1 MTPATTLPRCPA
13 VVTAA
18 GHGTRF
24 RPFTRVVPKEMLPV
38 GGTPA
43 LGHVIA
49 ECTAAGA
56 DRVYVVTRP
65 GDPVVPA
72 YVRLLQDDG
81 CPAVCVP
88 EELSCGYGNAAPLLT
103 LRPVL
108 EACATFMVAFGDDV
122 LLGGPVPGADL
133 AAMRQAAER
142 GASAVIAG
150 QLISPADTG
159 SFGVIDTAGPGGTRV
174 RGIRQRPDPVTVTE
188 PLAVVS
194 RLILRPPVL
203 GLLIPRAEARGEVD
217 LGAAVGE
224 HAREADVRVHRVTAD
239 WVTVGDPR
247 RYHDALTRYWNSH
260 PQYPRHPEETAC

>member
-1 MTPATTLPRCPA
+1 MTPPTDLPRCPA

-72 YVRLLQDDG
+72 YIRLLQDDG

-108 EACATFMVAFGDDV
+108 EACATFIVAFGDDV
-122 LLGGPVPGADL
+122 LLSGPAPGVDL

-217 LGAAVGE
+217 LGTAVGE

-247 RYHDALTRYWNSH
+247 HYHDALTRYWNSH
-260 PQYPRHPEETAC
+260 QQYPGHHEETSC

>member
-1 MTPATTLPRCPA
+1 VAPARCPA

-18 GHGTRF
+18 GQGTRF
-24 RPFTRVVPKEMLPV
+24 RPFTSIVPKEMLPV

-88 EELSCGYGNAAPLLT
+88 EDLSAGYGNAAPLLT

-122 LLGGPVPGADL
+122 LLGGPAPGADL
-133 AAMRQAAER
+133 AAMRQAAEC
-142 GASAVIAG
+142 GGCAVIAG

-159 SFGVIDTAGPGGTRV
+159 SFGVIDTDRRGGTRV
-174 RGIRQRPDPVTVTE
+174 RGIRQRPGPATVTE

-194 RLILRPPVL
+194 RLVLRPEVL
-203 GLLIPRAEARGEVD
+203 GLLVPRAEARGEVD
-217 LGAAVGE
+217 LGTAVGE
-224 HAREADVRVHRVTAD
+224 HARQADVRVHRITAD

-247 RYHDALTRYWNSH
+247 RYHDALTRYWNSR
-260 PQYPRHPEETAC
+260 PQYPGHHEETAC